1 MNIGIDHGYY
11 AIKTRH
17 FSFPAGISE
26 YSHEPY
32 TLQNTLE
39 FGGKFYVCGTGRQ
52 PILRNKMENDN
63 YYLLTLAAI
72 AKEIKQRGGK
82 TECSVRIAAGLPLA
96 GFGREKK
103 PFREYLMRSSQLADG
118 LRPVCFQFEGIAYK
132 ITIEDVKLFP
142 QGYSA
147 IALHPELIQN
157 EPSVLLMDVGGWT
170 VDLMRLDNG
179 VPNAATCRS
188 LELGMIRCID
198 ETKEQVRRDTGLSVT
213 DAQVERV
220 LAGKPC
226 SMDEDA
232 RNIIRKQGRLYTE
245 RLLSAAME
253 SGFDLKAIPVVML
266 GGGASVV
273 KGNVSE
279 QDSLCRVFALLDDR
293 VNAEG
298 FGAVFGRCGQGMSR
312 PLFMF
317 RPNLQNEEHRR
328 AWQIL
333 QTVPEGQKNAFLVQV
348 ILENAQREELETIL
362 RRVLREELKAVPSQ
376 PIPQQEEAIPQE
388 MMGFLGSLLGEE

>member
-1 MNIGIDHGYY
+1 MSKTMNIGIDHGYY

-17 FSFPAGISE
+17 FSFPAGIAE

-63 YYLLTLAAI
+63 YYLLTLA
-72 AKEIKQRGGK
+72 G
-82 TECSVRIAAGLPLA
+82 
-96 GFGREKK
+96 
-103 PFREYLMRSSQLADG
+103 EYLLRSSQ
-118 LRPVCFQFEGIAYK
+118 PVCFKFEGIAYK

-147 IALHPELIQN
+147 IALHSELIQN
-157 EPSVLLMDVGGWT
+157 EPSVLLMDIGGWT

-220 LAGKPC
+220 LTGKPC

-232 RNIIRKQGRLYTE
+232 RNIIQKQGRLYKE
-245 RLLSAAME
+245 SLLSAAME

-279 QDSLCRVFALLDDR
+279 QDSLCRVFALIDDK

-298 FGAVFGRCGQGMSR
+298 FERILGQFSGG
-312 PLFMF
+312 
-317 RPNLQNEEHRR
+317 
-328 AWQIL
+328 
-333 QTVPEGQKNAFLVQV
+333 VG
-348 ILENAQREELETIL
+348 
-362 RRVLREELKAVPSQ
+362 KA
-376 PIPQQEEAIPQE
+376 
-388 MMGFLGSLLGEE
+388 

>member
-1 MNIGIDHGYY
+1 MLKTMNVGIDHGYY

-17 FSFPAGISE
+17 FSFLAGIAV

-39 FGGKFYVCGTGRQ
+39 YGGKFYVCGTGRQ
-52 PILRNKMENDN
+52 PILRNKTENDN

-72 AKEIKQRGGK
+72 AREIKQRGEN
-82 TECSVRIAAGLPLA
+82 TECSVTLAAGLPLA

-103 PFREYLMRSSQLADG
+103 FFREYLLRSSQ
-118 LRPVCFQFEGIAYK
+118 PVCFKFEGVPYK

-147 IALHPELIQN
+147 IAIHPELIQN
-157 EPSVLLMDVGGWT
+157 EPSVLLMDIGGWT

-179 VPNAATCRS
+179 VPNASTCRS

-198 ETKEQVRRDTGLSVT
+198 ETKEQVRRDVGLSVT

-226 SMDEDA
+226 SMDEKA
-232 RNIIRKQGRLYTE
+232 RSIIRRQGRLYTE
-245 RLLSAAME
+245 RLLSAVME

-273 KGNVSE
+273 KGNVSP
-279 QDSLCRVFALLDDR
+279 QDGLCRVFALTDDR

-298 FGAVFGRCGQGMSR
+298 FERILGQFSG
-312 PLFMF
+312 
-317 RPNLQNEEHRR
+317 
-328 AWQIL
+328 
-333 QTVPEGQKNAFLVQV
+333 G
-348 ILENAQREELETIL
+348 
-362 RRVLREELKAVPSQ
+362 
-376 PIPQQEEAIPQE
+376 
-388 MMGFLGSLLGEE
+388 LGKG

>member
-1 MNIGIDHGYY
+1 MLKTMNIGIDHGYY

-17 FSFPAGISE
+17 FSFLAGIAV

-39 FGGKFYVCGTGRQ
+39 YGGKFYVCGTGRQ
-52 PILRNKMENDN
+52 PILRNKTENDN

-72 AKEIKQRGGK
+72 AREIKQRGEN
-82 TECSVRIAAGLPLA
+82 TECSVTLAADLPLA

-103 PFREYLMRSSQLADG
+103 FFREYLLRSSQ
-118 LRPVCFQFEGIAYK
+118 PVCFKFEGVPYK

-147 IALHPELIQN
+147 IAIHPELIQN
-157 EPSVLLMDVGGWT
+157 EPSVLLMDIGGWT

-179 VPNAATCRS
+179 VPNASTCRS

-198 ETKEQVRRDTGLSVT
+198 ETKEQVRRDVGLSVT

-226 SMDEDA
+226 SMDEKA
-232 RNIIRKQGRLYTE
+232 RSIIRRQGRLYTE
-245 RLLSAAME
+245 RLLSAVME

-273 KGNVSE
+273 KGNVSP
-279 QDSLCRVFALLDDR
+279 QDGLCRVFALTDDR

-298 FGAVFGRCGQGMSR
+298 FERILGQFSG
-312 PLFMF
+312 
-317 RPNLQNEEHRR
+317 
-328 AWQIL
+328 
-333 QTVPEGQKNAFLVQV
+333 G
-348 ILENAQREELETIL
+348 
-362 RRVLREELKAVPSQ
+362 
-376 PIPQQEEAIPQE
+376 
-388 MMGFLGSLLGEE
+388 LGKG

>member
-1 MNIGIDHGYY
+1 MLKTMNIGIDHGYY

-17 FSFPAGISE
+17 FSFPAGIAV

-39 FGGKFYVCGTGRQ
+39 YGGKFYVCGTGRQ
-52 PILRNKMENDN
+52 PILRNKTENDN

-72 AKEIKQRGGK
+72 AREIKQRGEN
-82 TECSVRIAAGLPLA
+82 TECSVTLAAGLPLA

-103 PFREYLMRSSQLADG
+103 FFREYLLRSSQ
-118 LRPVCFQFEGIAYK
+118 PVCFKFEGVPYK
-132 ITIEDVKLFP
+132 IAIEDVKLFP

-147 IALHPELIQN
+147 IAIHPELIQN
-157 EPSVLLMDVGGWT
+157 EPSVLLMDIGGWT

-179 VPNAATCRS
+179 VPNASTCRS

-198 ETKEQVRRDTGLSVT
+198 ETKEQVRRDVGLSVT

-226 SMDEDA
+226 SMDEKA
-232 RNIIRKQGRLYTE
+232 RSIIRRQGRLYTE
-245 RLLSAAME
+245 RLLSAVME

-273 KGNVSE
+273 KGNVSP
-279 QDSLCRVFALLDDR
+279 QDGLCRVFALTDDR

-298 FGAVFGRCGQGMSR
+298 FERILGQFSG
-312 PLFMF
+312 
-317 RPNLQNEEHRR
+317 
-328 AWQIL
+328 
-333 QTVPEGQKNAFLVQV
+333 G
-348 ILENAQREELETIL
+348 
-362 RRVLREELKAVPSQ
+362 
-376 PIPQQEEAIPQE
+376 
-388 MMGFLGSLLGEE
+388 LGKG

>member
-17 FSFPAGISE
+17 FSFPAGIAV

-39 FGGKFYVCGTGRQ
+39 YGGKFYVCGTGRQ
-52 PILRNKMENDN
+52 PILRNKTENDN

-72 AKEIKQRGGK
+72 AREIKQRGEN
-82 TECSVRIAAGLPLA
+82 TECSVTLAAGLPLA

-103 PFREYLMRSSQLADG
+103 FFREYLLRSPQ
-118 LRPVCFQFEGIAYK
+118 PVCFKFEGVPYK

-147 IALHPELIQN
+147 IAIHPELIQN
-157 EPSVLLMDVGGWT
+157 EPSVLLMDIGGWT

-179 VPNAATCRS
+179 VPNASTCRS

-198 ETKEQVRRDTGLSVT
+198 ETKEQVRRDVGLSVT

-226 SMDEDA
+226 SMDEKA
-232 RNIIRKQGRLYTE
+232 RSIIRRQGRLYTE
-245 RLLSAAME
+245 RLLSAVME

-273 KGNVSE
+273 KGNVSP
-279 QDSLCRVFALLDDR
+279 QDGLCRVFALTDDR

-298 FGAVFGRCGQGMSR
+298 FERILGQFSG
-312 PLFMF
+312 
-317 RPNLQNEEHRR
+317 
-328 AWQIL
+328 
-333 QTVPEGQKNAFLVQV
+333 G
-348 ILENAQREELETIL
+348 
-362 RRVLREELKAVPSQ
+362 
-376 PIPQQEEAIPQE
+376 
-388 MMGFLGSLLGEE
+388 LGKG

>member
-17 FSFPAGISE
+17 FSFPAGIAE

-103 PFREYLMRSSQLADG
+103 PFREYLLRSSQ
-118 LRPVCFQFEGIAYK
+118 PVCFKFEGIAYK

-147 IALHPELIQN
+147 IALHSELIQN
-157 EPSVLLMDVGGWT
+157 EPSVLLMDIGGWT

-198 ETKEQVRRDTGLSVT
+198 ETKGPPGYRAVCDRRS
-213 DAQVERV
+213 
-220 LAGKPC
+220 
-226 SMDEDA
+226 
-232 RNIIRKQGRLYTE
+232 
-245 RLLSAAME
+245 
-253 SGFDLKAIPVVML
+253 
-266 GGGASVV
+266 GGACSDR
-273 KGNVSE
+273 K
-279 QDSLCRVFALLDDR
+279 ALQY
-293 VNAEG
+293 G
-298 FGAVFGRCGQGMSR
+298 
-312 PLFMF
+312 
-317 RPNLQNEEHRR
+317 
-328 AWQIL
+328 
-333 QTVPEGQKNAFLVQV
+333 
-348 ILENAQREELETIL
+348 
-362 RRVLREELKAVPSQ
+362 
-376 PIPQQEEAIPQE
+376 
-388 MMGFLGSLLGEE
+388 

>member
-1 MNIGIDHGYY
+1 MLKTMNIGIDHGYY

-17 FSFPAGISE
+17 FSFPAGIAV

-39 FGGKFYVCGTGRQ
+39 YGGKFYVCGTGRQ
-52 PILRNKMENDN
+52 PILRNKTENDN

-72 AKEIKQRGGK
+72 AREIKQRGEN
-82 TECSVRIAAGLPLA
+82 TECSITLAAGLPLA

-103 PFREYLMRSSQLADG
+103 SFREYLLRSSQL
-118 LRPVCFQFEGIAYK
+118 VCFKFEGVSYK

-147 IALHPELIQN
+147 IAIHPELIQN
-157 EPSVLLMDVGGWT
+157 EPSVLLMDIGGWT

-179 VPNAATCRS
+179 VPNASTCRS

-198 ETKEQVRRDTGLSVT
+198 ETKEQVRRDVGLSVT

-226 SMDEDA
+226 SMDEKA
-232 RNIIRKQGRLYTE
+232 RSIIRRQGRLYTE
-245 RLLSAAME
+245 RLLSAVME

-273 KGNVSE
+273 KGNVSP
-279 QDSLCRVFALLDDR
+279 QDGLCRVFALTDDR

-298 FGAVFGRCGQGMSR
+298 FERILGQFSG
-312 PLFMF
+312 
-317 RPNLQNEEHRR
+317 
-328 AWQIL
+328 
-333 QTVPEGQKNAFLVQV
+333 G
-348 ILENAQREELETIL
+348 
-362 RRVLREELKAVPSQ
+362 
-376 PIPQQEEAIPQE
+376 
-388 MMGFLGSLLGEE
+388 LGKG

>member
-17 FSFPAGISE
+17 FSFPAGIAV
-26 YSHEPY
+26 YSLEPY

-39 FGGKFYVCGTGRQ
+39 YGGKFYVCGTGRQ
-52 PILRNKMENDN
+52 PILRNKTENDN

-72 AKEIKQRGGK
+72 AREIKQRGEN
-82 TECSVRIAAGLPLA
+82 TECSVTLAAGLPLA

-103 PFREYLMRSSQLADG
+103 FFREYLLRSSQ
-118 LRPVCFQFEGIAYK
+118 PVCFKFEGVPYK

-147 IALHPELIQN
+147 IAIHPELIQN
-157 EPSVLLMDVGGWT
+157 EPSVLLMDIGGWT

-179 VPNAATCRS
+179 VPNASTCRS

-198 ETKEQVRRDTGLSVT
+198 ETKEQVRRDVGLSVT

-226 SMDEDA
+226 SMDEKA
-232 RNIIRKQGRLYTE
+232 RSIIRRQGRLYTE
-245 RLLSAAME
+245 RLLSAVME

-273 KGNVSE
+273 KGNVSP
-279 QDSLCRVFALLDDR
+279 QDGLCRVFALTDDR

-298 FGAVFGRCGQGMSR
+298 FERILGQFSG
-312 PLFMF
+312 
-317 RPNLQNEEHRR
+317 
-328 AWQIL
+328 
-333 QTVPEGQKNAFLVQV
+333 G
-348 ILENAQREELETIL
+348 
-362 RRVLREELKAVPSQ
+362 
-376 PIPQQEEAIPQE
+376 
-388 MMGFLGSLLGEE
+388 LGKG

>member
-17 FSFPAGISE
+17 FSFPAGIAV

-39 FGGKFYVCGTGRQ
+39 YGGKFYVCGTGRQ
-52 PILRNKMENDN
+52 PILRNKTENDN

-72 AKEIKQRGGK
+72 AREIKQRGEN
-82 TECSVRIAAGLPLA
+82 TECSVTLAAGLPLA

-103 PFREYLMRSSQLADG
+103 FFREYLLRSSQ
-118 LRPVCFQFEGIAYK
+118 PVCFKFEGVPYK

-147 IALHPELIQN
+147 IAIHPELIQN
-157 EPSVLLMDVGGWT
+157 EPSVLLIDIGGWT

-179 VPNAATCRS
+179 VPNASTCRS

-198 ETKEQVRRDTGLSVT
+198 ETKEQVRRDVGLSVT

-226 SMDEDA
+226 SMDEKA
-232 RNIIRKQGRLYTE
+232 RSIIRRQGRLYTE
-245 RLLSAAME
+245 RLLSAVME

-273 KGNVSE
+273 KGNVSP
-279 QDSLCRVFALLDDR
+279 QDGLCRVFALTDDR

-298 FGAVFGRCGQGMSR
+298 FERILGQFSG
-312 PLFMF
+312 
-317 RPNLQNEEHRR
+317 
-328 AWQIL
+328 
-333 QTVPEGQKNAFLVQV
+333 G
-348 ILENAQREELETIL
+348 
-362 RRVLREELKAVPSQ
+362 
-376 PIPQQEEAIPQE
+376 
-388 MMGFLGSLLGEE
+388 LGKG

>member
-1 MNIGIDHGYY
+1 MLKTMNIGIDHGYY

-17 FSFPAGISE
+17 FSFPAGIAV

-39 FGGKFYVCGTGRQ
+39 YGGKFYVCGTGRQ
-52 PILRNKMENDN
+52 PILRNKTENDN

-72 AKEIKQRGGK
+72 AREIKQRGEN
-82 TECSVRIAAGLPLA
+82 TECSVTLAAGLPLA

-103 PFREYLMRSSQLADG
+103 FFREYLLRSSQ
-118 LRPVCFQFEGIAYK
+118 PVCFKFEGVPYK
-132 ITIEDVKLFP
+132 ITIEDVNLFP

-147 IALHPELIQN
+147 IAIHPELIQN
-157 EPSVLLMDVGGWT
+157 EPSVLLMDIGGWT

-179 VPNAATCRS
+179 VPNASTCRS

-198 ETKEQVRRDTGLSVT
+198 ETKEQVRRDVGLSVT

-226 SMDEDA
+226 SMDEKA
-232 RNIIRKQGRLYTE
+232 RSIIRRQGRLYTE
-245 RLLSAAME
+245 RLLSAVME

-273 KGNVSE
+273 KGNVSP
-279 QDSLCRVFALLDDR
+279 QDGLCRVFALTDDR

-298 FGAVFGRCGQGMSR
+298 FERILGQFSG
-312 PLFMF
+312 
-317 RPNLQNEEHRR
+317 
-328 AWQIL
+328 
-333 QTVPEGQKNAFLVQV
+333 G
-348 ILENAQREELETIL
+348 
-362 RRVLREELKAVPSQ
+362 
-376 PIPQQEEAIPQE
+376 
-388 MMGFLGSLLGEE
+388 LGKG

>member
-1 MNIGIDHGYY
+1 MSKTMNIGIDHGYY

-17 FSFPAGISE
+17 FSFPAGIAE
-26 YSHEPY
+26 YSHEP
-32 TLQNTLE
+32 TPCKTHWNSAGSFMSAEPAGSRFCATKWKTTITICLPL
-39 FGGKFYVCGTGRQ
+39 
-52 PILRNKMENDN
+52 P
-63 YYLLTLAAI
+63 AI

-103 PFREYLMRSSQLADG
+103 PFREYLLRSSQLADG
-118 LRPVCFQFEGIAYK
+118 LRPVCFKFEGIAYK

-157 EPSVLLMDVGGWT
+157 EPSVLLMDIGGWT

-179 VPNAATCRS
+179 IPNAATCRS

-220 LAGKPC
+220 LAGKSC

-232 RNIIRKQGRLYTE
+232 RNIIQKQGRLYTE
-245 RLLSAAME
+245 RLLSATME

-279 QDSLCRVFALLDDR
+279 QDSLCRVFALIDDK

-298 FGAVFGRCGQGMSR
+298 FERILGQFSGG
-312 PLFMF
+312 
-317 RPNLQNEEHRR
+317 
-328 AWQIL
+328 
-333 QTVPEGQKNAFLVQV
+333 VG
-348 ILENAQREELETIL
+348 
-362 RRVLREELKAVPSQ
+362 KA
-376 PIPQQEEAIPQE
+376 
-388 MMGFLGSLLGEE
+388 

>member
-17 FSFPAGISE
+17 LSFPAGITE

-39 FGGKFYVCGTGRQ
+39 YGGKYFVCGTGRQ

-72 AKEIKQRGGK
+72 AGEIRHRGEN
-82 TECSVRIAAGLPLA
+82 TTCSVRLAAGLPLA

-103 PFREYLMRSSQLADG
+103 SFQEYLLRSPQ
-118 LRPVCFQFEGIAYK
+118 PVSFKFEGVPYK

-147 IALHPELIQN
+147 IAIHPELIRN
-157 EPSVLLMDVGGWT
+157 EPSVLLMDIGGWT

-179 VPNAATCRS
+179 VPNASTCRS

-198 ETKEQVRRDTGLSVT
+198 EAKEQVRRDTGLSVT
-213 DAQVERV
+213 DAQVEQI
-220 LAGKPC
+220 LAGRDC
-226 SMDEDA
+226 SMDKTVKG
-232 RNIIRKQGRLYTE
+232 IIQRQGRIYTR
-245 RLLSAAME
+245 RLISAVLE
-253 SGFDLKAIPVVML
+253 SGFDLKAIPVIML
-266 GGGASVV
+266 GGGAAVV
-273 KGNVSE
+273 KGSVSE
-279 QDSLCRVFALLDDR
+279 QDGLCRAFTLLDDK

-298 FGAVFGRCGQGMSR
+298 FERILGRYSGGVMQG
-312 PLFMF
+312 
-317 RPNLQNEEHRR
+317 
-328 AWQIL
+328 
-333 QTVPEGQKNAFLVQV
+333 
-348 ILENAQREELETIL
+348 
-362 RRVLREELKAVPSQ
+362 
-376 PIPQQEEAIPQE
+376 
-388 MMGFLGSLLGEE
+388 